1 MWIWIFD
8 NIQLFQ
14 INLFPSFR
22 HFLRRPLLLGC
33 WSNFFQKLKE
43 NISSHTFLVFR
54 GNRAIFILI
63 TNFQGLLSGID
74 LQENIILKI
83 LDLWIWVPI
92 NLFLLQSFSSFLCQ
106 DLLVLVYPSDKQR
119 SSLCDCTTHFY
130 PLSLRKFKYFQLFTI
145 VKISYWR
152 LDCVCVRNS

>member
-74 LQENIILKI
+74 LQENMILKI

-119 SSLCDCTTHFY
+119 SPLCNCTTHFY